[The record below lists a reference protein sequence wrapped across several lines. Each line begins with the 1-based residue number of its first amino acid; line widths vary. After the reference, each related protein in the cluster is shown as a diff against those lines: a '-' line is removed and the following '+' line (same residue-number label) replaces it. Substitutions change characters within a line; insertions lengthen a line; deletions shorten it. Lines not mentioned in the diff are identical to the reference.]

1 MKDVVL
7 YVILFAV
14 YGVLALNYQ
23 AGQNTGSE
31 PVLTWKTLGM
41 HMVLFAA
48 VATLARWS
56 VMAFK
61 KRADRLLKG
70 QRIVGVEEGEAEH
83 VIDVLKPAVLK
94 REEKKPKLKKGR
106 RF

>member
-1 MKDVVL
+1 MKDVVF
-7 YVILFAV
+7 YVFLFAL
-14 YGVLALNYQ
+14 YGVLALNYLS
-23 AGQNTGSE
+23 GQGTAE
-31 PVLTWKTLGM
+31 QVLTWKTLGL
-41 HMVLFAA
+41 HLALFAG

-61 KRADRLLKG
+61 RRADRLLKG
-70 QRIVGVEEGEAEH
+70 QQIVGVEEGEADH

-94 REEKKPKLKKGR
+94 REEKKPRLKRKR